1 MTKIATTIL
10 ASAALALTTAAG
22 AAERTGDAAAIE
34 RVLRTYEQALNTSD
48 TAAVMK
54 LYAPDGVFMPQHS
67 PSSVGTEAVRTA
79 YANVFGMIKLSVRF
93 DIAEI
98 VQVSPEWSFAR
109 TNSAGTVTI
118 KASGQTLAEAN
129 QELFVLRKLTSGE
142 WKIARYSFSTTNPPR
157 Q

>member
-54 LYAPDGVFMPQHS
+54 LYASDGVFMPQHS

-79 YANVFGMIKLSVRF
+79 YANVFGTIKLSVRF

-118 KASGQTLAEAN
+118 KASGQTSAEAN

>member
-10 ASAALALTTAAG
+10 AGAALALTIAAG
-22 AAERTGDAAAIE
+22 AAERSGDAAAIE

-48 TAAVMK
+48 TAAVMN

-79 YANVFGMIKLSVRF
+79 YANVFGTIKLSVRF